1 MKKAISLVILGI
13 LASCNPST
21 QNKNTKESTETSS
34 DPNSPKAKLIG
45 KWLQPIPGQE
55 KEKQGFELNENGVAT
70 SVNIHTLLYD
80 KWKVSDDTLFLWYHT
95 TGVRQVSNDIDTL
108 LIKKLSDDQLTISYL
123 RNPNFELIY
132 NKGK

>member
-1 MKKAISLVILGI
+1 MKKAISLVILGV

-21 QNKNTKESTETSS
+21 QNKNLKESTETSS
-34 DPNSPKAKLIG
+34 DPNSQKTKLIG

-55 KEKQGFELNENGVAT
+55 KEKQGFELNENGVAA

-95 TGVRQVSNDIDTL
+95 AGVRQVSNDIDTL
-108 LIKKLSDDQLTISYL
+108 LIKKLSDDQLIISYL
-123 RNPNFELIY
+123 RNPNFELVY